1 MMYEV
6 LIPIKFASLNEYV
19 NMCRTN
25 RYMASNYKK
34 KTEQEIA
41 KYIEPLPRFTRPVKL
56 EFLWIEK
63 DNRRDY
69 DNIAFAKKFVLD
81 ALVRYG
87 KLKDD
92 NRKCV
97 VGFTDS
103 FGKGGE
109 TALSLTI
116 KEADDGGMA

>member
-19 NMCRTN
+19 NMCRAN

-41 KYIEPLPRFTRPVKL
+41 KYIESLPRFTRPVRL

-97 VGFTDS
+97 VGFTDR
-103 FGKGGE
+103 FTKGGE

-116 KEADDGGMA
+116 REAEDGDMA